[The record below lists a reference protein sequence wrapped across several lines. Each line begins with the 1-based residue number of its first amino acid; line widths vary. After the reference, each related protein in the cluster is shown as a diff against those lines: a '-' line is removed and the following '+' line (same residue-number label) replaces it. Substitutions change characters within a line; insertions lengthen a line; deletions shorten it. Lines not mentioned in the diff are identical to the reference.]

1 MPAII
6 YSRSDGTPDLAAYRD
21 RVGTLAVDNLTVDV
35 KITDARMRY
44 GHLDLLVTPI
54 AGNGERWVEQHRI
67 ELRP

>member
-1 MPAII
+1 MKSVT

-21 RVGTLAVDNLTVDV
+21 RTGTLAVDKLNIDV

-54 AGNGERWVEQHRI
+54 AGQGERWVEQHRI